1 MSLKIGL
8 VGLPNVG
15 KSTLFNALTGG
26 NILAANYPFATIEPN
41 TGIVPVP
48 DARLNV
54 LADMYG
60 TDKIIPATVEF
71 VDVAGLVAG
80 ASQGEGLG
88 NKFLANIRECDAIC
102 HVVRAF
108 ESSTILRADGAT
120 KTDPKSDIEVI
131 NTELMLADIA
141 TIENHLP
148 KVTKE
153 LKSDPKLRSTIDY
166 LTSLQSQLLS
176 GDIPD
181 SFDDEKLHGLD
192 LLTAKPII
200 YLFNVDENRLTD
212 QTQQA
217 ELARIVIN
225 TNSAGDV
232 VPARLQQ
239 DGNGA
244 SDKPRNDGR
253 TERSQES
260 LSPAGYPQVVFI
272 CAELESQLRELSAI
286 EATELLA
293 DYGVTES
300 GLAKLA
306 HAAYD
311 ILGLQ
316 SYLTAGPKEVRA
328 WTIKQGST
336 APQAAGVIH
345 TDFEKGFIA
354 AQIVSYP
361 DLVELGSEAAAKA
374 AGKLRTEGKTYIM
387 QPDDVVEF
395 RFNV

>member
-153 LKSDPKLRSTIDY
+153 LKSDSKLRSTIDY

-200 YLFNVDENRLTD
+200 YLFNVDENGLTD

-286 EATELLA
+286 EATELLT

>member
-200 YLFNVDENRLTD
+200 YLFNVDENGLTD

>member
-200 YLFNVDENRLTD
+200 YLFNVDENGLTD

-225 TNSAGDV
+225 TNSTGDV

-260 LSPAGYPQVVFI
+260 LSPAGYPQVVFV
-272 CAELESQLRELSAI
+272 CAELESQLRELSAV